1 MKFQLSGPPAVLP
14 HSRTKLWAR
23 RSGGLQAAVRA
34 KGSNQEDFGLEA
46 KATLA
51 NEVSDPVGPPAV
63 LAPFEKET
71 LATHR
76 PALPDPAFE
85 IRLFDILRLSIFCG
99 FFLLSLRRSCA

>member
-51 NEVSDPVGPPAV
+51 NEVSG
-63 LAPFEKET
+63 
-71 LATHR
+71 
-76 PALPDPAFE
+76 
-85 IRLFDILRLSIFCG
+85 
-99 FFLLSLRRSCA
+99 